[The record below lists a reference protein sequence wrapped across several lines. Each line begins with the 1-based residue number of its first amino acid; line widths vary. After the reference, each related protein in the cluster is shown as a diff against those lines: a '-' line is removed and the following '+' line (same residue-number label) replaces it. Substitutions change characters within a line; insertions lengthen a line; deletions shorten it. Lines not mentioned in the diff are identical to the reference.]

1 MQLNSSVRA
10 KVPCGCRAKS
20 RRNLL
25 EVGSLNCPHA
35 NLLLSEQ
42 EKKTCSDPSPGC
54 LDTLPCAP
62 SVPGT
67 DAPPVA
73 LQPVPARL
81 TQE

>member
-25 EVGSLNCPHA
+25 EVGSLNCPHF
-35 NLLLSEQ
+35 SYQ
-42 EKKTCSDPSPGC
+42 SRRKKTCSDPSPGC

-67 DAPPVA
+67 NAPPVA